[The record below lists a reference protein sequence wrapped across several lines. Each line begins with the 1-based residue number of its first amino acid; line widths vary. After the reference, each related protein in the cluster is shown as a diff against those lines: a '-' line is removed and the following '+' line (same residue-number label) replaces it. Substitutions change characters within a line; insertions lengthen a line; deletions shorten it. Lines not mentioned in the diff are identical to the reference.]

1 MKIKALAESG
11 VPIHPS
17 DVPDGIAV
25 TPHPSGQGVTMDAD
39 AVVNYDP
46 VRLLPEASALADL
59 YRELL
64 EGNPIGQVGMAGLVP
79 EKLLW
84 QTIAA
89 YGRTMRVRLD
99 RWTIGLL
106 HSVDAIRLKYEFERL
121 QKDAKK

>member
-1 MKIKALAESG
+1 MTVDAEALAQFE
-11 VPIHPS
+11 
-17 DVPDGIAV
+17 
-25 TPHPSGQGVTMDAD
+25 
-39 AVVNYDP
+39 P
-46 VRLLPEASALADL
+46 VRLLPETSAIAEL

-64 EGNPIGQVGMAGLVP
+64 EGNPIGQAGMAGLVP